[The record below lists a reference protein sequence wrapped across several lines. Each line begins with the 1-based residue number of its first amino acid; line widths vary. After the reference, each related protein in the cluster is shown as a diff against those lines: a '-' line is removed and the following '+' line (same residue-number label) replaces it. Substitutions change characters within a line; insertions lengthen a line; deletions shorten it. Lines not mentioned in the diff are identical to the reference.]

1 MRTVKRIFIFLLLLV
16 FLLGLLPL
24 VDGIIFKRGYL
35 TLLDY
40 NSHGKAQVQDYSMGW
55 LSSTAKIFL
64 PASDGK
70 GGVTLD
76 QTIYHGPFLINPLT
90 NEREFKQAAI
100 VTMVHLDP
108 KTESYLAGTDT
119 SNGVLQMTTLVT
131 YSNHF
136 TTQVQSPVFNIKV
149 GSQGK
154 LVFQGVSGTIDST
167 VENNFIK
174 SSSTDLHL
182 GAISGESNG
191 ISVAATPSTLRGEVT
206 CPDAASLCSVSAE
219 SAFPLLQSV
228 NAQGGTTK
236 LTGLHFKTDSH
247 NANNNYSN
255 NFQFSF
261 SSLVAPDYSTG
272 ASSLKISYDHLNAAE
287 IRDLF
292 NNLQQAQN
300 QYTDLRSSQLAAA
313 AALNAALPKII
324 TPQSTFNEDL
334 RITAPAGVLTATGK
348 VFWPA
353 GAAATATSSAEL
365 MLVANAQVKVRA
377 SVTLVNDIIK
387 KMDEKKAAEEE
398 AAALAM
404 PAKPAVET
412 PPPLITID
420 ETKLPAYME
429 FRKEIDDLT
438 NSKVISTQIQIV
450 IYKMSDTHTPVRDFN
465 NAVDAMLK
473 SNQITYPVATN
484 LRNGYLN
491 FFDAQ
496 QKAILATVFAKPAAN
511 LRDLKAQIQSLAQI
525 KVIPDDVAN
534 ELIDL
539 QQQSLAPEIY
549 NVALAK
555 FVAGNVIPAELET
568 FLKASYDV
576 INKDLSLNPEALN
589 APSAVAVAAAP
600 APAPVGEVQAEFDSY
615 VKQGYIKQ
623 DLNDY
628 VIDFE
633 YKDGVIT
640 LNGVPLKNSK

>member
-16 FLLGLLPL
+16 FLLGLFPL
-24 VDGIIFKRGYL
+24 ADGIIFKRGYL
-35 TLLDY
+35 ALIDY

-55 LSSTAKIFL
+55 LSSTAKIYL
-64 PASDGK
+64 PFSDGK

-76 QTIYHGPFLINPLT
+76 ETIYHGPYLINPLT
-90 NEREFKQAAI
+90 DEREFKQAAV
-100 VTMVHLDP
+100 VTIVHLDP
-108 KTESYLAGTDT
+108 KSESYLLGNN
-119 SNGVLQMTTLVT
+119 SGNGVLQMTTLVSFT
-131 YSNHF
+131 NHF
-136 TTQVQSPVFNIKV
+136 TTQVMSPVFTIKV

-154 LVFQGVSGTIDST
+154 IVFQGVSGTIDAT

-174 SSSTDLHL
+174 STSSDLHL

-191 ISVAATPSTLRGEVT
+191 ITVSATPSTFHGDVT
-206 CPDAASLCSVSAE
+206 CPDAASLCSISAD
-219 SAFPLLQSV
+219 STFPLLQSA

-247 NANNNYSN
+247 NTNNNYSN
-255 NFQFSF
+255 NIQFNF
-261 SSLVAPDYSTG
+261 SSLVTPDYSTG
-272 ASSLKISYDHLNAAE
+272 ASYLKLSYDHLNAAE

-292 NNLQQAQN
+292 NNLQQAQD
-300 QYTDLRSSQLAAA
+300 QYTDLSSSQLAAA
-313 AALNAALPKII
+313 AALNAALPKIL
-324 TPQSTFNEDL
+324 TPQSSFSEDL
-334 RITAPAGVLTATGK
+334 KITAPSGVLTATGK
-348 VFWPA
+348 LFWPA
-353 GAAATATSSAEL
+353 EAATATSSAEL
-365 MLVANAQVKVRA
+365 MMAANAQVTARA
-377 SVTLVNDIIK
+377 SVALVNDVIK
-387 KMDEKKAAEEE
+387 KMDEKKAAEDE

-404 PAKPAVET
+404 PAKPAVDT

-420 ETKLPAYME
+420 ETKLPSYIE

-438 NSKVISTQIQIV
+438 NSKVISPQIQIV
-450 IYKMSDTHTPVRDFN
+450 VYKMSDTHAPVRDFN

-473 SNQITYPVATN
+473 SNQITFPVATN

-491 FFDAQ
+491 FFNEQ
-496 QKAILATVFAKPAAN
+496 QKAILEAVFAKPAAN
-511 LRDLKAQIQSLAQI
+511 LRDVKAQIQSLAQI

-568 FLKASYDV
+568 LLKAQYDV

-589 APSAVAVAAAP
+589 APSAAESAPAAA
-600 APAPVGEVQAEFDSY
+600 APVGEAQAEFDSY
-615 VKQGYIKQ
+615 VKQGYIRQ

-628 VIDFE
+628 VVDFE
-633 YKDGVIT
+633 YKNGVIT

>member
-16 FLLGLLPL
+16 FLLGLFPL
-24 VDGIIFKRGYL
+24 ADGIIFKRGYL
-35 TLLDY
+35 ALIDY

-55 LSSTAKIFL
+55 LSSTAKIYL
-64 PASDGK
+64 PFSDGK

-76 QTIYHGPFLINPLT
+76 ETIYHGPYLIKPLT
-90 NEREFKQAAI
+90 DEREFKQAAV
-100 VTMVHLDP
+100 VTIVHLDP
-108 KTESYLAGTDT
+108 KSESYLLGNN
-119 SNGVLQMTTLVT
+119 SGNGVLQMTTLVSFT
-131 YSNHF
+131 NHF
-136 TTQVQSPVFNIKV
+136 TTQVMSPVFTIKV

-154 LVFQGVSGTIDST
+154 IVFQGVSGTIDAT

-174 SSSTDLHL
+174 STSSDLHL

-191 ISVAATPSTLRGEVT
+191 ITVSATPSTFHGDVT
-206 CPDAASLCSVSAE
+206 CPDAASLCSISAD
-219 SAFPLLQSV
+219 STFPLLQSA

-247 NANNNYSN
+247 NTNNNYSN
-255 NFQFSF
+255 NIQFNF
-261 SSLVAPDYSTG
+261 SSLVTPDYSTG
-272 ASSLKISYDHLNAAE
+272 ASYLKLSYDHLNAAE

-292 NNLQQAQN
+292 NNLQQAQD
-300 QYTDLRSSQLAAA
+300 QYTDLSSSQLAAA
-313 AALNAALPKII
+313 AALNAALPKIL
-324 TPQSTFNEDL
+324 TPQSSFSEDL
-334 RITAPAGVLTATGK
+334 KITAPSGVLTATGK
-348 VFWPA
+348 LFWPA
-353 GAAATATSSAEL
+353 EAATATSSAEL
-365 MLVANAQVKVRA
+365 MMAANAQVTARA
-377 SVTLVNDIIK
+377 SVALVNDVIK
-387 KMDEKKAAEEE
+387 KMDEKKAAEDE

-404 PAKPAVET
+404 PAKPAVDT

-420 ETKLPAYME
+420 ETKLPAYIE

-438 NSKVISTQIQIV
+438 NSKVISPQIQIV
-450 IYKMSDTHTPVRDFN
+450 VYKMSDTHAPVRDFN

-473 SNQITYPVATN
+473 SNQITFPVATN

-491 FFDAQ
+491 FFNEQ
-496 QKAILATVFAKPAAN
+496 QKAILEAVFAKPAAN
-511 LRDLKAQIQSLAQI
+511 LRDVKAQIQSLAQI

-568 FLKASYDV
+568 LLKAQYDV

-589 APSAVAVAAAP
+589 APSAAESAPAAA
-600 APAPVGEVQAEFDSY
+600 APVGEAQAEFDSY
-615 VKQGYIKQ
+615 VKQGYIRQ

-628 VIDFE
+628 VVDFE
-633 YKDGVIT
+633 YKNGVIT

>member
-16 FLLGLLPL
+16 FLLGLFPL
-24 VDGIIFKRGYL
+24 ADGIIFKRGYL
-35 TLLDY
+35 ALIDY

-55 LSSTAKIFL
+55 LSSTAKIYL
-64 PASDGK
+64 PFSDGK

-76 QTIYHGPFLINPLT
+76 ETIYHGPYLINPLT
-90 NEREFKQAAI
+90 DEREFKQAAV
-100 VTMVHLDP
+100 VTIVHLDP
-108 KTESYLAGTDT
+108 KSESYLLGNN
-119 SNGVLQMTTLVT
+119 SGNGVLQMTTLVSFT
-131 YSNHF
+131 NHF
-136 TTQVQSPVFNIKV
+136 TTQVMSPVFTIKV

-154 LVFQGVSGTIDST
+154 IVFQGVSGTIDAT

-174 SSSTDLHL
+174 STSSDLHL

-191 ISVAATPSTLRGEVT
+191 ITVSATPSTFHGDVT
-206 CPDAASLCSVSAE
+206 CPDAASLCSISAD
-219 SAFPLLQSV
+219 STFPLLQSA

-247 NANNNYSN
+247 NTNNNYSN
-255 NFQFSF
+255 NIQFNF
-261 SSLVAPDYSTG
+261 SSLVTPDYSTG
-272 ASSLKISYDHLNAAE
+272 ASYLKLSYDHLNAAE

-292 NNLQQAQN
+292 NNLQQAQD
-300 QYTDLRSSQLAAA
+300 QYTDLSSSQLAAA
-313 AALNAALPKII
+313 AALNAALPKIL
-324 TPQSTFNEDL
+324 TPQSSFSEDL
-334 RITAPAGVLTATGK
+334 KITAPSGVLTATGK
-348 VFWPA
+348 LFWPA
-353 GAAATATSSAEL
+353 EAATATSSAEL
-365 MLVANAQVKVRA
+365 MMAANAQVTARA
-377 SVTLVNDIIK
+377 SVALVNDVIK
-387 KMDEKKAAEEE
+387 KMDEKKAAEDE

-404 PAKPAVET
+404 PAKPAVDT

-420 ETKLPAYME
+420 ETKLPAYIE

-438 NSKVISTQIQIV
+438 NSKVISPQIQIV
-450 IYKMSDTHTPVRDFN
+450 VYKMSDTHAPVRDFN

-473 SNQITYPVATN
+473 SNQITFPVATN

-491 FFDAQ
+491 FFNEQ
-496 QKAILATVFAKPAAN
+496 QKAILEAVFAKPAAN
-511 LRDLKAQIQSLAQI
+511 LRDVKAQIQSLAQI

-568 FLKASYDV
+568 LLKAQYDV

-589 APSAVAVAAAP
+589 APSAAESAPAAA
-600 APAPVGEVQAEFDSY
+600 APVGEAQAEFDSY
-615 VKQGYIKQ
+615 VKQGYIRQ

-628 VIDFE
+628 VVDFE
-633 YKDGVIT
+633 YKNGVIT